1 MTGALSGIRIIEIA
15 GLGPGPFAGMMLADH
30 GAEVICVERPGG
42 NPLQPA
48 SGRPADILSRSRRSI
63 ALDLKSPQAAGVIKA
78 LVKKADGL
86 IEGFRPG
93 VMDRL
98 GLGPDDLLAVNPAL
112 AYGRMTGWGQT
123 GPWAQRVGHDINYIA
138 LSGVLHGIGEK
149 GGRPIAPQNLLGDFG
164 GGGMMLA
171 FGMLAAILSART
183 TGRGQV
189 VDCAMTDGSA
199 LLSAITWGFR
209 AQGLWRDERGVNLLD
224 GGTHFYDTYRTRCG
238 GHVAVGAIE
247 PAFYAALRRVAGL
260 ADDPAFDAQISP
272 AYWPVLKA
280 RLQEVFLTR
289 TRDEWAEAFEADA
302 ACLTPVLSMPEAR
315 DHPHNAARQTFVT
328 LDGITQP
335 APAPRLSQ
343 TPPGPPRA
351 PRPIGADTDAI
362 LAEAG
367 FDAEAIAA
375 LRHDGVVHG

>member
-1 MTGALSGIRIIEIA
+1 MKPLSGLRIIEFD
-15 GLGPGPFAGMMLADH
+15 GLGPVTFAGMMLADL
-30 GAEVICVERPGG
+30 GAEVVR
-42 NPLQPA
+42 
-48 SGRPADILSRSRRSI
+48 LSRSAHAGAAAFSEVGGEILHRARATVSVNLKDPGDLANVL
-63 ALDLKSPQAAGVIKA
+63 ALLEG
-78 LVKKADGL
+78 ADAL

-93 VMDRL
+93 VMERL
-98 GLGPDDLLAVNPAL
+98 GLGPDVCAGRNPRL
-112 AYGRMTGWGQT
+112 VYGRITGWGQS
-123 GPWAQRVGHDINYIA
+123 GPMANQVGHDINYIA

-260 ADDPAFDAQISP
+260 ADDPAFDAQMSP
-272 AYWPVLKA
+272 ADWPVLKA